1 MKLYKLYYLLLQI
14 DNKEEFKKALRKY
27 RNRENN
33 NIYKRKKTT
42 Y

>member
-27 RNRENN
+27 RCKPYNHVNRKE
-33 NIYKRKKTT
+33 K
-42 Y
+42 

>member
-14 DNKEEFKKALRKY
+14 DDKEEFKKTLRKY
-27 RNRENN
+27 RKQAN
-33 NIYKRKKTT
+33 NIYKKKKNN